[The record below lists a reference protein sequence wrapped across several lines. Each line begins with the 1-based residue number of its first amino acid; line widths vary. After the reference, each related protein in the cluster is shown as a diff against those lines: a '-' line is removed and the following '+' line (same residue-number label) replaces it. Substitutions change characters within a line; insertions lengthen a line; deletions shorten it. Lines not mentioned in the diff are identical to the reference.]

1 VPKVVD
7 HTERRRELAE
17 AVWRVIAR
25 DGPAEVSIRTVAAES
40 GWSSGALRHYFATRG
55 ELLAFACEMVTARAT
70 ERILALDP
78 PGTPR
83 EQVGAL
89 LAETMPLDAD
99 RRVEASIA
107 FSFLALG
114 IGDPDLARVQRQ
126 QYAALYQLCRHLA
139 AQLTDRGDA
148 VARRLHALVDGLS
161 VQILAGHL
169 EPAEAL
175 AELDAYL
182 DELTAG

>member
-25 DGPAEVSIRTVAAES
+25 DGVAGVSIRGVATES
-40 GWSSGALRHYFATRG
+40 GWSSGALRHYFATRD
-55 ELLAFACEMVTARAT
+55 ELLAFACQQVTARVT
-70 ERILALDP
+70 ERIRALDP
-78 PGTPR
+78 PGTLR
-83 EQVGAL
+83 QQVGAV
-89 LAETMPLDAD
+89 LAETMPLDPE
-99 RRVEASIA
+99 RRIEATIS

-114 IGDPDLARVQRQ
+114 LGDPALARVQRE
-126 QYAALYQLCRHLA
+126 QYTALYEMCRQLVRHLTGDEA
-139 AQLTDRGDA
+139 A
-148 VARRLHALVDGLS
+148 ARRLHAVVDGLS

-169 EPAEAL
+169 TPGLAT

-182 DELTAG
+182 DELAAG

>member
-25 DGPAEVSIRTVAAES
+25 DGVAEVSIRAVAAES

-55 ELLAFACEMVTARAT
+55 ELLAFACEQVTDRATARI
-70 ERILALDP
+70 RGLDP
-78 PGTPR
+78 PGTLR
-83 EQVGAL
+83 EQVRAVL
-89 LAETMPLDAD
+89 LEVMPLDAE
-99 RRVEASIA
+99 RRIEASIS

-114 IGDPDLARVQRQ
+114 LGDPALAEVHRR
-126 QYAALYQLCRHLA
+126 QYAALYELCRHLA
-139 AQLTDRGDA
+139 AQLTDGGEA
-148 VARRLHALVDGLS
+148 AGARLHALVDGLS

-169 EPAEAL
+169 TPAAAV

-182 DELTAG
+182 GELDAG